1 MVERRD
7 LIKGSAAVAVALAF
21 GLPGRALA
29 QDKKVLKFVPQ
40 ADLAMI
46 DPHGTP
52 AYVTRNH
59 ALMVFDTLYGVDSN
73 NVPQPQMV
81 ETGQV
86 SDDGLLWTLTL
97 REGLMFHDGSAV
109 RGADVVASLKRWMQK
124 DGFGQ
129 ALAPALEELAAP
141 DDRTVTFKLSRP
153 FPLLPDLLGKT
164 ASYSTGIMPER
175 LAATDANTPL
185 EEIIGSGPYRYVMS
199 ERIPGSLNV
208 YKKFAEYAPR
218 SEPADNLAGGKIA
231 NFDRI
236 EWHTIP
242 DPATAAAALQ
252 GGEVD
257 WWEQPTADLIPIFE
271 GADVTVAVKDTT
283 GNLGLLR
290 LNFLQP
296 PFDNAKI
303 REVVLKAVNQRDYML
318 AAVGENEAL
327 WSVPQGIF
335 NPKSALASTDGLESF
350 IETKN
355 YEALKQELI
364 DAGYKGETIVLLST
378 ADYPVINAFGE
389 VAADM
394 MRKIGM
400 TVDLQ
405 VQDWATMASRM
416 KNKGDPAS
424 GGYHAFG
431 NFSAGAGAMN
441 TAAHTYLR
449 AGATAFDG
457 WPNIPEI
464 EDLRTAWL
472 SAASVEEQAEI
483 GRKIQ
488 EVALKEV
495 PFIPLGLFYF
505 PTAFKS
511 DLEGVLDTMPVFWNV
526 DRD

>member
-1 MVERRD
+1 MKRREF
-7 LIKGSAAVAVALAF
+7 LVNSSAVAVALAF
-21 GLPGRALA
+21 GIPGRALA
-29 QDKKVLKFVPQ
+29 QDKKLLKFVPQ
-40 ADLAMI
+40 ADLAVI

-59 ALMVFDTLYGVDSN
+59 ALMVYDTLYGVDSK

-81 ETGQV
+81 EKGEV
-86 SDDGLLWTLTL
+86 SQDGLLWTLTL
-97 REGLMFHDGSAV
+97 REGLKFHDGSPV

-124 DGFGQ
+124 DGFAQ
-129 ALAPALEELAAP
+129 SLAPLLTELAAP
-141 DDRTVTFKLSRP
+141 DERTITFKLSKP
-153 FPLLPDLLGKT
+153 YPLLPDLLGKM

-175 LAATDANTPL
+175 LANTDANTAIT
-185 EEIIGSGPYRYVMS
+185 EIVGSGPYRYVME
-199 ERIPGSLNV
+199 ERVPGSLNV
-208 YKKFAEYAPR
+208 YEKFAAYVPR
-218 SEPADNLAGGKIA
+218 SEPADNLAGGKVA
-231 NFDRI
+231 HFDRI

-252 GGEVD
+252 AGEMD
-257 WWEQPTADLIPIFE
+257 WWEQPTADLLPIFE
-271 GADVTVAVKDTT
+271 GSDVSVGVKDKT

-296 PFDNAKI
+296 PFDNPKI

-318 AAVGENEAL
+318 AAVGEDESL

-335 NPKSALASTDGLESF
+335 NPKSSLASNVGLDTF
-350 IETKN
+350 TATKD
-355 YEALKQELI
+355 YEALKKELI

-378 ADYPVINAFGE
+378 ADYPVIGAFGE

-449 AGATAFDG
+449 SGATAFDG
-457 WPNIPEI
+457 WPNIPAI
-464 EDLRTAWL
+464 EELRTAWL
-472 SAASVEEQAEI
+472 SASTIEEQAEI

-488 EVALKEV
+488 EIALKEV

-505 PTAFKS
+505 PTAYRS
-511 DLEGVLDTMPVFWNV
+511 DLEGMLDTMPVFWNV
-526 DRD
+526 SRA